1 MRAHPQLREVGRD
14 AEPAVLVGSPQGCF
28 LVATKKAE
36 DAMHEY
42 EAEIPTADGAMDTFV
57 CHPDEGGPFPTVVM
71 YMDAPGIREELR
83 DMARRIGT
91 VGYHV
96 LLPNLY
102 YRTGR
107 EGAYGFDL
115 GRIRIDEDESAKM
128 HAVMG
133 TLTNARIVADTKPLL
148 DFVRGAEAAADGPMG
163 CVGYCMSGQ
172 FVVSVAAAYPDAFA
186 AIASY
191 YGVGLITEAD
201 DSPHLAADR
210 IAGELYLA
218 FASDDP
224 HVPQS
229 TVDALP
235 AVLRTAG
242 VAHRI
247 EIYPDTEHGFA
258 FPERAVYSKAAAE
271 RHWARMFALFDRRL
285 RA

>member
-1 MRAHPQLREVGRD
+1 
-14 AEPAVLVGSPQGCF
+14 
-28 LVATKKAE
+28 
-36 DAMHEY
+36 MHEF
-42 EAEIPTADGAMDTFV
+42 ETEIATADGAMDTFV
-57 CHPDEGGPFPTVVM
+57 CHPDEGGPFPTVVL
-71 YMDAPGIREELR
+71 YMDAPAIREELR

-91 VGYHV
+91 AGYHV

-115 GRIRIDEDESAKM
+115 SRLRSDEGEAAKM
-128 HAVMG
+128 MAVMN
-133 TLTNARIVADTKPLL
+133 TLTNARIVADTEPLL
-148 DFVRGAEAAADGPMG
+148 GFVRGAEATAEGPAG

-172 FVVSVAAAYPDAFA
+172 FVVSVAAAYPEAFA

-201 DSPHLAADR
+201 DSPHLAVGR

-229 TVDALP
+229 TVEALP
-235 AVLRTAG
+235 AVLREAG
-242 VAHRI
+242 VAHRV

-258 FPERAVYSKAAAE
+258 FPERAAYRKAAAE
-271 RHWARMFALFDRRL
+271 RHWERMLALFDRRL
-285 RA
+285 RP